1 VKRFDLVIAGE
12 ANVDQLLC
20 GLPESLPLDD
30 SVSASVAKGL
40 ES

>member
-1 VKRFDLVIAGE
+1 VKRFDVEIAGE
-12 ANVDQLLC
+12 ANMDFLLY

-30 SVSASVAKGL
+30 SVSASDRKDL